1 MKNENGEM
9 LFEKT
14 ECGVPH
20 NIRTQTVDR
29 AARDREDVLACVRKI
44 FDDED
49 EFVTLTVGDARH
61 NIRFVQA
68 VQARNGGG
76 IIVQL
81 GIEDDKHTRLVEKLC
96 GEEECV
102 EIFREFYSFASV
114 KDLDKYKSVK
124 F

>member
-14 ECGVPH
+14 VCNVPH
-20 NIRTQTVDR
+20 QLRTQTLER
-29 AARDREDVLACVRKI
+29 EARDWEDVLACVEEI
-44 FDDED
+44 FEDDD

-61 NIRFVQA
+61 NIRYI
-68 VQARNGGG
+68 QARQEDDE

-81 GIEDDKHTRLVEKLC
+81 GIEDDKYTRLVEKLC
-96 GEEECV
+96 GKEECV
-102 EIFREFYSFASV
+102 EIFREFYNSASV
-114 KDLDKYKSVK
+114 KDLGKYEPVK